1 MARGILA
8 KASEVE
14 GDLPVRKLLP
24 SCLLLLLFTPPCFAS
39 TDTQRVEIPLTF
51 DFPLVQSMLRDAL
64 YTSPG
69 GKVVLEDQDGCA
81 SIELWDPQVFPAG
94 TSLGIKSKMRFE
106 TGFRIGSTCFHLLTW
121 TGEIEILQ
129 RLWLDKQDWQ
139 LRFETEDSFIYDR
152 NHKRPFIAA
161 IFWKYVKTYLHRDM
175 DRMKIDLSS
184 AANELR
190 NLLPLFFSE
199 EQRLQVESWLSTL
212 RPGEVTIGPDAVKSK
227 LMMDVTA
234 APATERAPEIS
245 QSDIE
250 RLTRDWE
257 TWDAFFVYEI
267 QTLVGQ
273 PLEQRERDEILDTL
287 LGTRYTFI
295 QALAENSL
303 TRDLISRQF
312 TDSWDRVSK
321 ILRKYLHHET
331 FPSLLRHIAFFT
343 AADALAVVEKLSPA
357 IGMEMTPEG
366 LHRLASLFGEEGKET
381 DLGYT
386 YALDPALRD
395 LLGLGPPLSESGP
408 SVDGEEFESPEG
420 SEEETPS
427 HNDSLWPRPLFRL
440 VSAGA
445 RTPAIPPEVR
455 EWIPPESTADW
466 PQYLSRV
473 HEILKGAV
481 EERISK
487 NPQNSKYQSLY
498 RVLVLATAWQESCW
512 RQLVKKRGKVTYL
525 LSYNRTSVGLMQI
538 NERVWRGLY
547 QRESLRWNIRYN
559 ARAGAE
565 ILDLYMRDHAIS
577 QMQAQGLTDEALLAR
592 AVYSMYKAGPD
603 ELQRFMKRY
612 RRNTP
617 DPIDRLF
624 KEKYELTQNAKFDQI
639 AVCLV
644 GSSV

>member
-1 MARGILA
+1 M
-8 KASEVE
+8 
-14 GDLPVRKLLP
+14 RKLLP
-24 SCLLLLLFTPPCFAS
+24 SCLLLLLFTHPCFAAS
-39 TDTQRVEIPLTF
+39 DTRTVEIPLTF
-51 DFPLVQSMLRDAL
+51 DFLLVRSMLKDAL

-69 GKVVLEDQDGCA
+69 GKVLLEDQDGCT
-81 SIELWDPQVFPAG
+81 SIELWDPKVFPAG
-94 TSLGIKSKMRFE
+94 TSLGIKSKMKFE

-121 TGEIEILQ
+121 AGEIEILQ
-129 RLWLDKQDWQ
+129 RLRLDKENWQ

-152 NHKRPFIAA
+152 NHKRPFFAGM
-161 IFWKYVKTYLHRDM
+161 FWAHVKPYFHSNM
-175 DRMKIDLSS
+175 DKMKIDLSS
-184 AANELR
+184 AARELR

-199 EQRLQVESWLSTL
+199 EQRPQVESWLGTL
-212 RPGEVTIGPDAVKSK
+212 RPGEVTIGPDAVESK
-227 LMMDVTA
+227 LMMDVTVS
-234 APATERAPEIS
+234 PATDSAPEVT
-245 QSDIE
+245 QSELE

-267 QTLVGQ
+267 QSLINQ
-273 PLEQRERDEILDTL
+273 PLEQWERDEILDTL
-287 LGTRYTFI
+287 LSMRYTFT
-295 QALAENSL
+295 QALAEDSL

-321 ILRKYLHHET
+321 ILRKYLRHET

-343 AADALAVVEKLSPA
+343 AADALAVVEKLGPA

-366 LHRLASLFGEEGKET
+366 LRRLASLFGEEGRET

-386 YALDPALRD
+386 YEVDPRLRE

-408 SVDGEEFESPEG
+408 SFDGEGFESPER

-427 HNDSLWPRPLFRL
+427 HNDSLWPRSLFRL
-440 VSAGA
+440 ASARA

-455 EWIPPESTADW
+455 EWIPPESEADW
-466 PQYLSRV
+466 PQYLSKV
-473 HEILKGAV
+473 HEILKAAA

-487 NPQNSKYQSLY
+487 NPQNSKYQSPY

-512 RQLVKKRGKVTYL
+512 RQLVRKRGKVTYL

-565 ILDLYMRDHAIS
+565 ILDLYMRDYAIS
-577 QMQAQGLTDEALLAR
+577 QMQAQGLTDDALLAR
-592 AVYSMYKAGPD
+592 AVYSMYNAGPGA
-603 ELQRFMKRY
+603 LQRFMKRY
-612 RRNTP
+612 RRNAP
-617 DPIDRLF
+617 DYLDRLF
-624 KEKYELTQNAKFDQI
+624 KEKYELTQNAKFDEI
-639 AVCLV
+639 AVCLI